1 MALPSPWMMAWEHI
15 LAVSNC
21 TQGWQSHRGR
31 RESRTAPCASAGAN
45 PGIPEGVA
53 GPAEQ
58 GEDLGPWFMAVLLA
72 VLG

>member
-1 MALPSPWMMAWEHI
+1 MDDGLGAHPRCVQLHTG
-15 LAVSNC
+15 LAEP
-21 TQGWQSHRGR
+21 QGQKGVQDS
-31 RESRTAPCASAGAN
+31 SVCICRTN